1 MKPTA
6 YLINTARGGL
16 IDESALITALI
27 AQKIAGAALDVQD
40 PEPPVPSSPL
50 YILPNVILTP
60 HIGWKRLE
68 TRQRLINS
76 VADNIMNFRAG
87 RLSNVVN

>member
-50 YILPNVILTP
+50 YTLPNVILTP